1 MGAPVAGPVPGL
13 FGKLPAHGDFV
24 RRGWPDE
31 TVDAVDRWLTD
42 GIAVARET
50 RDDTDFAA
58 WMHGAPLWLGY
69 VPPGMLGPLALH
81 IGLAPSI
88 DRAGRLFP
96 IAAGVAGDADAT
108 WKRVSTGFGAVLD
121 TAIYDALAG
130 RVDADGLVDAIAT
143 RAPVDH
149 AGDAPA
155 RSAWW
160 LGSPAEDAPVLETEA
175 IDSALLE
182 RLLCEGQS

>member
-1 MGAPVAGPVPGL
+1 MGAPVAGL

-31 TVDAVDRWLTD
+31 TVDAVDRWLTG
-42 GIAVARET
+42 GIAGVRGA
-50 RDDTDFAA
+50 RDDAAFTA
-58 WMHGAPLWLGY
+58 WMHAAPLWLGY

-96 IAAGVAGDADAT
+96 LAAGVAGDADAT
-108 WKRVSTGFGAVLD
+108 WNQVSTGFGTVLD

-130 RVDADGLVDAIAT
+130 RVDADGLVEAIAT
-143 RAPVDH
+143 EVRVARAGGH
-149 AGDAPA
+149 AGDVPA
-155 RSAWW
+155 RASWW
-160 LGSPAEDAPVLETEA
+160 LGSPADDAPMLEAEA
-175 IDSALLE
+175 IDPVLLE

>member
-1 MGAPVAGPVPGL
+1 MRAPVAGPVPGL

-42 GIAVARET
+42 GIADARET
-50 RDDTDFAA
+50 RDDAAFAA
-58 WMHGAPLWLGY
+58 WMHAAPLWLGY
-69 VPPGMLGPLALH
+69 VPPGMLGPLALYL
-81 IGLAPSI
+81 GLAPSI

-108 WKRVSTGFGAVLD
+108 WNQVSSGYGMVLD
-121 TAIYDALAG
+121 AAIYDALAG
-130 RVDADGLVDAIAT
+130 RVDADGLVEAIAI
-143 RAPVDH
+143 PVSVSH

-155 RSAWW
+155 RASWW
-160 LGSPAEDAPVLETEA
+160 LGSSAGGAPAVEAAA
-175 IDSALLE
+175 IDGALLE